1 MILERPR
8 LEWGGI
14 VLPIVTV
21 AVFAAL
27 VLGSLPPNSGGITT
41 LDRQE
46 LSDDPPEPALPQ
58 RLAAMDAALGRM
70 DLSRAAYEWREAY
83 GLALRERRWEGMAG
97 VGDAALR
104 ADALARGPL
113 GHPIGFRAEAR
124 QAYLPALFQARRERS
139 QEGVT
144 RVADAF
150 DALGDADTAARARA
164 IVVAR

>member
-83 GLALRERRWEGMAG
+83 GLALRGCC
-97 VGDAALR
+97 
-104 ADALARGPL
+104 
-113 GHPIGFRAEAR
+113 
-124 QAYLPALFQARRERS
+124 
-139 QEGVT
+139 
-144 RVADAF
+144 
-150 DALGDADTAARARA
+150 TATWPT
-164 IVVAR
+164 I